1 MAKKTSIVT
10 VSKFPSV
17 AVIVTLLNEV
27 DFIDELLIALSNQ
40 TMVPTEVCITD
51 GGSTDGS
58 WQKLQRSTK
67 KKYPFLLRCKQVIG
81 NRSVGRNTAV
91 TLCLT
96 KLIACTDAGC
106 IPKPNWLEELLK
118 EQSASQ
124 SKVVAGYYEG
134 AFENT
139 FEQAQI
145 PYVLVMSDKVDPSS
159 FLPATRSMLFEK
171 KWFVS
176 TEGFDEI
183 LSDNEDY
190 AFARKIV
197 VFQKETGKRI
207 LSFTN
212 KAVVT
217 WRPRKTLKAF
227 MWMLFR
233 FARGDVRAKL
243 WRPKVFL
250 IFFRYA
256 VFFSLLI
263 FAFLQNSQTSWLL
276 ILLGIVVYLGW
287 SIAKNYRYAKPA
299 WNWLPVLQVASDI
312 AVMFGTIMGLAQA
325 YREEVCRLEKRVK
338 KKNQ

>member
-40 TMVPTEVCITD
+40 TVLPTEVCITD

-58 WQKLQRSTK
+58 WENLQRSTK
-67 KKYPFLLRCKQVIG
+67 RKYPFPLRCKQVVG
-81 NRSVGRNTAV
+81 NRSVGRNAAV
-91 TLCLT
+91 ALCST
-96 KLIACTDAGC
+96 KLIACTDGGC
-106 IPKPNWLEELLK
+106 ISKPNWLEELLK

-139 FEQAQI
+139 FEQAQV
-145 PYVLVMSDKVDPSS
+145 PYVLVMPDKVDPTS
-159 FLPATRSMLFEK
+159 FLPATRSMLFDK
-171 KWFVS
+171 QWFVAVG
-176 TEGFDEI
+176 GFDES

-190 AFARKIV
+190 AFARKIA

-233 FARGDVRAKL
+233 FARGDARAKL
-243 WRPKVFL
+243 WRPKVLL
-250 IFFRYA
+250 IFVRYA
-256 VFFSLLI
+256 VLLSLII
-263 FAFLQNSQTSWLL
+263 FALLQNSQTIWLL
-276 ILLGIVVYLGW
+276 IFLGIVTYLSW
-287 SIAKNYRYAKPA
+287 SIAKNYRYVQSASY
-299 WNWLPVLQVASDI
+299 WLPILQVASDI
-312 AVMFGTIMGLAQA
+312 AVMSGTISGLAQA
-325 YREEVCRLEKRVK
+325 YVEKVCLLEKRVK
-338 KKNQ
+338 KKNR